1 MFNFLKEKKTDNN
14 NSELDIAALL
24 VHAAKIDENYTTK
37 EKDIIKKTL
46 EELGSNTEDLD
57 KILIS
62 AEKIESDSNQ
72 ILNFTRKIKSVDK
85 NIKIKIFESLLKI
98 IYSDGQSDMYEANLI
113 RRLAGLLYLDNK
125 LIGDLKNKIKSDI
138 NK

>member
-62 AEKIESDSNQ
+62 AEKIESDD
-72 ILNFTRKIKSVDK
+72 R
-85 NIKIKIFESLLKI
+85 
-98 IYSDGQSDMYEANLI
+98 
-113 RRLAGLLYLDNK
+113 
-125 LIGDLKNKIKSDI
+125 
-138 NK
+138 